1 MALCRMRRQTC
12 QRMMWES
19 CAFRHGWMSSSDDH
33 VVRHQFQSV
42 MAELSPSQ
50 RQLLM
55 IHAIRMKNIT
65 AISCLK
71 EQCKINLT
79 ELRLRL
85 SSFPEIQHAVCFQK
99 KQMVAWTEEQKLSY
113 IEQLVAQ
120 LDAPY
125 TAIVN
130 I

>member
-1 MALCRMRRQTC
+1 
-12 QRMMWES
+12 
-19 CAFRHGWMSSSDDH
+19 
-33 VVRHQFQSV
+33 
-42 MAELSPSQ
+42 
-50 RQLLM
+50 M
-55 IHAIRMKNIT
+55 IHAIRMRNMT
-65 AISCLK
+65 ALACLK

-99 KQMVAWTEEQKLSY
+99 KQMVAWTEEQKLTY

-120 LDAPY
+120 LDSSN